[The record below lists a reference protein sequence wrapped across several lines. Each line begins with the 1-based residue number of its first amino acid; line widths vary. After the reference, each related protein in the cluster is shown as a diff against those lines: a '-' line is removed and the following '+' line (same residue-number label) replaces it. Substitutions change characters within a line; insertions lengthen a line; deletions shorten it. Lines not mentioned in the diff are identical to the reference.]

1 MNHPLRQLR
10 TPEERVGMLPNASL
24 PPPTQRSAASD
35 EDRLLMS
42 ALRDGEES
50 AFAKAMDI
58 HFSSMLRL
66 ALSHVNDRASAEEVV
81 QDTWLAAIEGIGRFE
96 GRSTVK
102 TWLFHI
108 LRNIAR
114 GRGRRDDRLRP
125 LSALQSPDAAAAGI
139 DPLDRIVDA
148 RAAAAGHGRAA
159 QWAGHNPDP
168 EAELLAAELRDQLE
182 TALATLTPRQ
192 REVIVLRDVEGWSA
206 AEVCNILG
214 VTDTNQ
220 RVLLHRARDKVRHEL
235 RQYLSGSDICRDEH
249 DNDLP

>member
-24 PPPTQRSAASD
+24 PPPAERSAASD
-35 EDRLLMS
+35 EDGLLLR
-42 ALRDGEES
+42 ALRDGNES
-50 AFAKAMDI
+50 AFAQVMDCY
-58 HFSSMLRL
+58 FSSMLRL
-66 ALSHVNDRASAEEVV
+66 ALSHVKDRASAEEVV
-81 QDTWLAAIEGIGRFE
+81 QETWLAAIEGIDRFE

-108 LRNIAR
+108 LRNVAR
-114 GRGRRDDRLRP
+114 SRGRRDDRLRP
-125 LSALQSPDAAAAGI
+125 LSTLQAADASAAGI
-139 DPLDRIVDA
+139 DPLDRVVDA
-148 RAAAAGHGRAA
+148 RAAAPGLGHAA
-159 QWAGHNPDP
+159 LWAGHNPDP
-168 EAELLAAELRDQLE
+168 ETQLLAGELRDQLE
-182 TALATLTPRQ
+182 MALATLPPRQ
-192 REVIVLRDVEGWSA
+192 REVIVLRDVDGWSA

-220 RVLLHRARDKVRHEL
+220 RVLLHRARERVRHEL